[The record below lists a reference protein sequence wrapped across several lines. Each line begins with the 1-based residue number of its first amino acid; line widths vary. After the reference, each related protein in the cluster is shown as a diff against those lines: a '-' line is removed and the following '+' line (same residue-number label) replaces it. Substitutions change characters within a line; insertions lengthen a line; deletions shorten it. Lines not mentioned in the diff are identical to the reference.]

1 MKIKN
6 LTATALMTA
15 VVTVISLISLPNAVT
30 GVAITL
36 QVFAVA
42 LSSYLLGVKRGLL
55 AVLSYIIIGLI
66 GVPVFSGFRGGF
78 DAIVGPTGG
87 FIIGF
92 LPLALF
98 CGLSNHKNKI
108 WYSILFGVIGL
119 IVCHIFGV
127 VQYSVYSKSGIL
139 SSAVLVSFPYL
150 IKDLVLLLGAYFSAK
165 VVKKAL
171 KRAKIEI

>member
-42 LSSYLLGVKRGLL
+42 FSGYLLGVKRGLL

-78 DAIVGPTGG
+78 DAIVGLTGG

-98 CGLSNHKNKI
+98 CGLSNYKNKI